1 MENTNST
8 LYQWIVDAYHLLKR
22 LRQEVK
28 KIKPLIFQSELI
40 KMLQKLFEATEA
52 MLRAA
57 IYLLILI
64 MGVAI
69 TTLGAYTI
77 IFLALRIGQF
87 FWVLILKEKW
97 L

>member
-1 MENTNST
+1 
-8 LYQWIVDAYHLLKR
+8 
-22 LRQEVK
+22 
-28 KIKPLIFQSELI
+28 
-40 KMLQKLFEATEA
+40 MLQKLFEATEA

-64 MGVAI
+64 MGAAI

-77 IFLALRIGQF
+77 IFLAIRIGQF
-87 FWVLILKEKW
+87 LWVLLFRNKW